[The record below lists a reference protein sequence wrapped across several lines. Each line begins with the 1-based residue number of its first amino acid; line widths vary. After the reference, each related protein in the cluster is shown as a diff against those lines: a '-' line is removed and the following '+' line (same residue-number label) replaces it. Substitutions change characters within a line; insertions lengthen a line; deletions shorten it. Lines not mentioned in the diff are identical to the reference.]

1 MEAVI
6 LNAELFHEL
15 DACINLGFCM
25 FHSSFGSGAESLVS
39 STSAEHVCAVG
50 AKVMPPCHGEGEMF
64 THLLAE
70 NYAVC
75 IIILECE
82 RVLARAAFEFDLGNA
97 LENFTHWN
105 YPPISIYENVSYD

>member
-1 MEAVI
+1 MILQTERMILRPWEEA
-6 LNAELFHEL
+6 
-15 DACINLGFCM
+15 D
-25 FHSSFGSGAESLVS
+25 AESLYKYAKDPRVGPVAGWPVH
-39 STSAEHVCAVG
+39 TSAENSREVIRTVLSA
-50 AKVMPPCHGEGEMF
+50 P
-64 THLLAE
+64 E